1 MIVLVLNCGSSSIKY
16 QVMKMTGAGSSTLLA
31 KGQVERIGLPEGLLT
46 HKPVGGETLETARR
60 ISNHTQGI
68 QMIIDA
74 ITDPKYGVIESL
86 SQIGAVGHRVAHGGE
101 YFHGSALVNEDVI
114 AKIRSCCELAPLH
127 NPASLE
133 GIMSIAQ
140 LLPDVPQVTAFDTSF
155 HQTIPARNFMFAIP
169 YEYYEQ
175 YRVRK
180 YGFHGTSHKYVAARG
195 AELAGI
201 DLGAS
206 RIITCHIGN
215 GASITAVQNG
225 KSVDTSMGFSP
236 VDGLMMGTRCGNLD
250 PSALLYVMEKENMD
264 TAQAKDLINKR
275 SGVLG
280 ITGVSS
286 DMRDIDAAAHSGNE
300 RAVLALK
307 MYEGRI
313 RKFIGQYAAE
323 MGGVD
328 MIVFTGGVGENNDK
342 FRRNCCRGLEFMGVQ
357 FDEKANEGVRGKDTI
372 ISAPDSKVKV
382 AIIATDEE
390 RVIASDT
397 YQIVS
402 GLSK

>member
-1 MIVLVLNCGSSSIKY
+1 
-16 QVMKMTGAGSSTLLA
+16 MKMTGAGTSTLLA

-180 YGFHGTSHKYVAARG
+180 YGFHGTSHKFVAARG

>member
-1 MIVLVLNCGSSSIKY
+1 
-16 QVMKMTGAGSSTLLA
+16 MKMTGAGSSTLLA

-114 AKIRSCCELAPLH
+114 AKIRNCCELAPLH

-236 VDGLMMGTRCGNLD
+236 VDGLLMGTRCGNLD

-397 YQIVS
+397 YQIVN

>member
-1 MIVLVLNCGSSSIKY
+1 
-16 QVMKMTGAGSSTLLA
+16 MKMTGAGSSTLLA

-46 HKPVGGETLETARR
+46 HKPVGGEILETARR

-68 QMIIDA
+68 QMIIGA

-250 PSALLYVMEKENMD
+250 PSALLYVMEKENMN

-300 RAVLALK
+300 RAVLALE

>member
-1 MIVLVLNCGSSSIKY
+1 
-16 QVMKMTGAGSSTLLA
+16 MTGAGSSTLLA

>member
-1 MIVLVLNCGSSSIKY
+1 
-16 QVMKMTGAGSSTLLA
+16 MKMTGAGSSTLLA

-46 HKPVGGETLETARR
+46 HKPVGRETLETARR

-180 YGFHGTSHKYVAARG
+180 YGFHGTSHKFVAARG

-300 RAVLALK
+300 RAVLALE

>member
-114 AKIRSCCELAPLH
+114 AKIRNCCELAPLH

-286 DMRDIDAAAHSGNE
+286 DMRDIDAAAHNGNE